1 MAKKIR
7 RPRELRTAGTFA
19 AEKNRSKMTGLGAAQ
34 RGELQVSGLE
44 LVLVSSRTEIGRAAS
59 HDHVPAGKNNSW
71 PIESKR
77 RVIKVVKLKKYRVAP
92 ASFASVLK
100 AFGIKRSEFEST
112 KNYVLS
118 RVKTPANR
126 R

>member
-1 MAKKIR
+1 M
-7 RPRELRTAGTFA
+7 
-19 AEKNRSKMTGLGAAQ
+19 
-34 RGELQVSGLE
+34 
-44 LVLVSSRTEIGRAAS
+44 SSRTEIGRAAS
-59 HDHVPAGKNNSW
+59 QDHVPAVKNNPR
-71 PIESKR
+71 PIECKR